1 MVSISLGYFK
11 DELISMYR
19 MLRTE
24 SAAQEY
30 PINVMWYYCGCGCY
44 HCYCYCYLYYFSSW
58 PSDHKGIRKGLSEE
72 MKIKF
77 KRRGKTF
84 HTELRADGKS
94 RDNRNQWYT
103 QEMERNP
110 IQLARLEQG
119 RNQWGVE
126 TKEGIGSQIQ
136 FMVSKIIIKICPLF

>member
-44 HCYCYCYLYYFSSW
+44 HCYCYSYLYYFSSW

-84 HTELRADGKS
+84 QTELRADEKS

-110 IQLARLEQG
+110 I
-119 RNQWGVE
+119 
-126 TKEGIGSQIQ
+126 
-136 FMVSKIIIKICPLF
+136 